1 MIKEMLENYMNY
13 KAEIKNIDYTIKK
26 IELDEISIS
35 GSNYSVNGDIRPK
48 GYMSSNTENKIIK
61 NVDRIK
67 LLEKQKNEL
76 EAKIELIDGLINT
89 LSDYHREIVDLKYK
103 YNKNNNQ
110 IATIM
115 KREERTIRKA
125 IEKILNILEEK
136 YEKFRKSSVK
146 IPV

>member
-48 GYMSSNTENKIIK
+48 GYMSSNTENKVIK

-67 LLEKQKNEL
+67 LLEKQKSEL
-76 EAKIELIDGLINT
+76 EAKIEMLDGLINT
-89 LSDYHREIVDLKYK
+89 LSDYHREIIDLKYK

-125 IEKILNILEEK
+125 IKKILNILEEK
-136 YEKFRKSSVK
+136 YEKFLKNS
-146 IPV
+146 